1 MQSACLSGGTN
12 NKSTLAWGALFQAK
26 KMSFIK
32 NCANVNFL
40 VQFGN
45 FFRFNTCLSL
55 DERWKKTATKND
67 WFLESRKHELKDC
80 ENCLN
85 TSCSLHFVLSKHCK
99 YRCFLAGLLRQFK
112 KKTYAWCIL
121 SPLSKNVVTNC
132 VFYAFAQ
139 KQCEPPCFTPYSI
152 FLQTRK
158 NPAKCVF
165 FWT

>member
-99 YRCFLAGLLRQFK
+99 YRCFWLVCFEN
-112 KKTYAWCIL
+112 
-121 SPLSKNVVTNC
+121 SKNKKNVCMMHFKPLVEKRRN
-132 VFYAFAQ
+132 
-139 KQCEPPCFTPYSI
+139 KLCFLRVCSKT
-152 FLQTRK
+152 
-158 NPAKCVF
+158 V
-165 FWT
+165 